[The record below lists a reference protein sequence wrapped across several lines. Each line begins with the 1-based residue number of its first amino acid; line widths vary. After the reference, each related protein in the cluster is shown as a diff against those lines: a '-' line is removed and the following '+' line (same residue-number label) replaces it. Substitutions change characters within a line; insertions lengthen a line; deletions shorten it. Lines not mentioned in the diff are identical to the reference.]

1 MTRREASSTR
11 LSSKGA
17 VRRDRHRTG
26 TAGTASNCAVG
37 DDHCTNGKD
46 IMTADDRLQELI
58 GLAHAAAQ
66 PQLTEPALR
75 ERFGRRDGWPLRAG
89 AVWRAR
95 WDDVALLALLVG
107 NPTATTVAVTPLTF
121 DDTGADA
128 DTLLGACPSGR
139 GAILAVWRTLRRD
152 LPLALLDRPVDELPL
167 AVIAWTAG
175 GPVPDDA
182 QLAGPALPSVSSRS
196 PVRADLEDDL
206 DALIA
211 AVPALTPVSSRRT
224 ATGTRKRVLP
234 TEEQFAALV
243 ARLGVS
249 LPVVLDLVDGK
260 REPSP
265 EEASALRDI
274 VAITP
279 EVTPPPA
286 ELVIEMYHP
295 RWKATVLDLAR
306 RRDMNE
312 AAARTVM
319 ASGAFALAARQT
331 GDQSP
336 DWRERLARWA
346 DAEALERS

>member
-1 MTRREASSTR
+1 
-11 LSSKGA
+11 
-17 VRRDRHRTG
+17 
-26 TAGTASNCAVG
+26 
-37 DDHCTNGKD
+37 
-46 IMTADDRLQELI
+46 MTADDRLQELI

-75 ERFGRRDGWPLRAG
+75 EQFGRSDGWPLRAG

-95 WDDVALLALLVG
+95 WDDVALLVLLVG
-107 NPTATTVAVTPLTF
+107 NPTATTVAVTPVTF
-121 DDTGADA
+121 DDTGAEA
-128 DTLLGACPSGR
+128 DTLLVAFPSGR
-139 GAILAVWRTLRRD
+139 GATLAVWRTLRRD
-152 LPLALLDRPVDELPL
+152 LPLALLDRPVGELPL

-182 QLAGPALPSVSSRS
+182 RLAGPALPSVAFRS

-211 AVPALTPVSSRRT
+211 AVPALTPVSSRR
-224 ATGTRKRVLP
+224 AMTGARKRVLP
-234 TEEQFAALV
+234 SEEQFAALM

-265 EEASALRDI
+265 EEAAALRDI
-274 VAITP
+274 VGVTP

-306 RRDMNE
+306 RRDMKE
-312 AAARTVM
+312 AAARAVM
-319 ASGAFALAARQT
+319 ASEAFALAARQT
-331 GDQSP
+331 GDQTP

-346 DAEALERS
+346 DAEGLGRS

>member
-1 MTRREASSTR
+1 
-11 LSSKGA
+11 
-17 VRRDRHRTG
+17 
-26 TAGTASNCAVG
+26 
-37 DDHCTNGKD
+37 
-46 IMTADDRLQELI
+46 MTADDRLQELI

-66 PQLTEPALR
+66 PQLTELALR
-75 ERFGRRDGWPLRAG
+75 ERFGRPDGWPLRPG

-95 WDDVALLALLVG
+95 WDDVALLVLLVG
-107 NPTATTVAVTPLTF
+107 NPTATTVAVTPVTF

-128 DTLLGACPSGR
+128 DTLLVASPSGR
-139 GAILAVWRTLRRD
+139 GATLAVWRTLRRD
-152 LPLALLDRPVDELPL
+152 LPLALLDRPVDELPP
-167 AVIAWTAG
+167 AVISWTAG

-182 QLAGPALPSVSSRS
+182 RLAGPALPSVASRS

-211 AVPALTPVSSRRT
+211 AVPALTPVSSRG
-224 ATGTRKRVLP
+224 AAAGARKRVLP
-234 TEEQFAALV
+234 SEEQFAALM

-260 REPSP
+260 RQPSP
-265 EEASALRDI
+265 EEAAALRDI
-274 VAITP
+274 VGVTP

-331 GDQSP
+331 GDQTP

>member
-1 MTRREASSTR
+1 
-11 LSSKGA
+11 
-17 VRRDRHRTG
+17 
-26 TAGTASNCAVG
+26 
-37 DDHCTNGKD
+37 
-46 IMTADDRLQELI
+46 MTADDRLQELI

-66 PQLTEPALR
+66 PQLTELALR
-75 ERFGRRDGWPLRAG
+75 ERFGRPDGWPLWPG

-95 WDDVALLALLVG
+95 WDDVALLVLLVG
-107 NPTATTVAVTPLTF
+107 NPTATTVAVTPVTF
-121 DDTGADA
+121 DDIGADA
-128 DTLLGACPSGR
+128 DTLLVASPSGR
-139 GAILAVWRTLRRD
+139 GATLAVWRTLRRD
-152 LPLALLDRPVDELPL
+152 LPLALLDRPVDELAP
-167 AVIAWTAG
+167 AVTSWTVG

-182 QLAGPALPSVSSRS
+182 RLAGPALPSVASRS

-211 AVPALTPVSSRRT
+211 AVPALTPVPSRG
-224 ATGTRKRVLP
+224 AAAGTRKRVLP
-234 TEEQFAALV
+234 SEEQFAALM

-249 LPVVLDLVDGK
+249 LPAVLDLVDGK
-260 REPSP
+260 HQPSP
-265 EEASALRDI
+265 EEAAALRDI
-274 VAITP
+274 VGVTP

-331 GDQSP
+331 GDQTP

>member
-1 MTRREASSTR
+1 
-11 LSSKGA
+11 
-17 VRRDRHRTG
+17 
-26 TAGTASNCAVG
+26 
-37 DDHCTNGKD
+37 
-46 IMTADDRLQELI
+46 MTADDRLQELI

-75 ERFGRRDGWPLRAG
+75 KRSGRPDGWPLRAG

-95 WDDVALLALLVG
+95 WDDVALLVLLVG
-107 NPTATTVAVTPLTF
+107 NPTTTTVAVTPVTF

-128 DTLLGACPSGR
+128 DTLLVAFPSVHGA
-139 GAILAVWRTLRRD
+139 ALAVWRTLRRD
-152 LPLALLDRPVDELPL
+152 LPLALLDRPVGELPL
-167 AVIAWTAG
+167 AVIGWAAG

-182 QLAGPALPSVSSRS
+182 RLAGPALPSVAFRS

-206 DALIA
+206 DGLIA
-211 AVPALTPVSSRRT
+211 AVPALAPDSSRRT
-224 ATGTRKRVLP
+224 TSGARKRVLP
-234 TEEQFAALV
+234 SEEQFAVLM

-249 LPVVLDLVDGK
+249 LPVVLELVDGK

-265 EEASALRDI
+265 EEAAALRDI
-274 VAITP
+274 VGITP

-306 RRDMNE
+306 RRNIKE
-312 AAARTVM
+312 ASARAVM
-319 ASGAFALAARQT
+319 ASEAFALAARQT

-346 DAEALERS
+346 DAEGLGRS

>member
-1 MTRREASSTR
+1 
-11 LSSKGA
+11 
-17 VRRDRHRTG
+17 
-26 TAGTASNCAVG
+26 
-37 DDHCTNGKD
+37 
-46 IMTADDRLQELI
+46 MTADDRLQELI

-66 PQLTEPALR
+66 PQLTELALR
-75 ERFGRRDGWPLRAG
+75 ERFGRPDGWPLRPG

-95 WDDVALLALLVG
+95 WDDVTLLVLLVG
-107 NPTATTVAVTPLTF
+107 NPTATTVAVTPVTF

-128 DTLLGACPSGR
+128 DTLLVASPSGR
-139 GAILAVWRTLRRD
+139 GATLAVWRTLRRD
-152 LPLALLDRPVDELPL
+152 LPLALLDRPVDELAP
-167 AVIAWTAG
+167 AVIAWTVG

-182 QLAGPALPSVSSRS
+182 RLAGPALPSVAPRS
-196 PVRADLEDDL
+196 PVRADLEEDL

-211 AVPALTPVSSRRT
+211 AVQALTPVSSRGA

-234 TEEQFAALV
+234 SEEQFAALM

-260 REPSP
+260 RQPSP
-265 EEASALRDI
+265 EEAAALQDI
-274 VAITP
+274 VGVTP

-286 ELVIEMYHP
+286 DLVIEMYHP

-312 AAARTVM
+312 AVARTVM

-331 GDQSP
+331 GDQTP

>member
-1 MTRREASSTR
+1 
-11 LSSKGA
+11 
-17 VRRDRHRTG
+17 
-26 TAGTASNCAVG
+26 VG
-37 DDHCTNGKD
+37 DDQCTNGKD
-46 IMTADDRLQELI
+46 IMTADDRLQQLI

-75 ERFGRRDGWPLRAG
+75 ERFGRPDSWPLRPG

-95 WDDVALLALLVG
+95 WDDVALLVLLVG
-107 NPTATTVAVTPLTF
+107 NPTATTVAVTPVTF

-128 DTLLGACPSGR
+128 DSLLVAFPSGR
-139 GAILAVWRTLRRD
+139 DATLAVWRTLRRD
-152 LPLALLDRPVDELPL
+152 LPLALLDRPVGELAP
-167 AVIAWTAG
+167 AVVAWTAG
-175 GPVPDDA
+175 GPVPDDV
-182 QLAGPALPSVSSRS
+182 QLAGPTLPAVASRS

-206 DALIA
+206 DTLIA
-211 AVPALTPVSSRRT
+211 AVPAPTPVSSREATT
-224 ATGTRKRVLP
+224 AARKRVP
-234 TEEQFAALV
+234 PSEEQFAALT

-265 EEASALRDI
+265 EEAAALRDI
-274 VAITP
+274 VGVMP

-286 ELVIEMYHP
+286 ELAIEMYHP

-331 GDQSP
+331 GDQGP

-346 DAEALERS
+346 DAEGLGRS

>member
-1 MTRREASSTR
+1 
-11 LSSKGA
+11 
-17 VRRDRHRTG
+17 
-26 TAGTASNCAVG
+26 
-37 DDHCTNGKD
+37 
-46 IMTADDRLQELI
+46 MTADDRLQELI
-58 GLAHAAAQ
+58 GLARAAAQ

-75 ERFGRRDGWPLRAG
+75 KRYGRPDGWPLRAG

-95 WDDVALLALLVG
+95 WDDVALLVLLVG
-107 NPTATTVAVTPLTF
+107 NPTTTTVAVTPVTF

-128 DTLLGACPSGR
+128 DTLLVAFPSGR
-139 GAILAVWRTLRRD
+139 GAALAVWRTLRRD
-152 LPLALLDRPVDELPL
+152 LPLALLDRPVGELPL

-175 GPVPDDA
+175 GPIPDDTR
-182 QLAGPALPSVSSRS
+182 LAAPALPSAAFRS

-206 DALIA
+206 DGLIA
-211 AVPALTPVSSRRT
+211 AVPALAPVSSRRT
-224 ATGTRKRVLP
+224 TSGARKRVLP
-234 TEEQFAALV
+234 SEEQFAVLM

-265 EEASALRDI
+265 EEAAALRDI
-274 VAITP
+274 VGITP

-306 RRDMNE
+306 RRAIKE
-312 AAARTVM
+312 AAARAVM
-319 ASGAFALAARQT
+319 ASEAFALAARQT

-346 DAEALERS
+346 DAEGLGRS

>member
-1 MTRREASSTR
+1 
-11 LSSKGA
+11 
-17 VRRDRHRTG
+17 
-26 TAGTASNCAVG
+26 
-37 DDHCTNGKD
+37 
-46 IMTADDRLQELI
+46 MTADDRLQELI

-66 PQLTEPALR
+66 PQLTELALR
-75 ERFGRRDGWPLRAG
+75 ERFGRPDGWPLRPG

-95 WDDVALLALLVG
+95 WDDVTLLVLLVG
-107 NPTATTVAVTPLTF
+107 NPTATTVAVTPVTF

-128 DTLLGACPSGR
+128 DTLLVASPSGR
-139 GAILAVWRTLRRD
+139 GATLAVWRTLRRD
-152 LPLALLDRPVDELPL
+152 LPLALLDRPVDELAP
-167 AVIAWTAG
+167 AVIAWTVG

-182 QLAGPALPSVSSRS
+182 RLAGPALPSVAPRS
-196 PVRADLEDDL
+196 PVRADLEEDL

-211 AVPALTPVSSRRT
+211 AARALTPVSSRGA

-234 TEEQFAALV
+234 SEEQFAALM

-260 REPSP
+260 RQPSP
-265 EEASALRDI
+265 EEAAALQDI
-274 VAITP
+274 VGVTP

-331 GDQSP
+331 GDQTP

-346 DAEALERS
+346 DGEALERS